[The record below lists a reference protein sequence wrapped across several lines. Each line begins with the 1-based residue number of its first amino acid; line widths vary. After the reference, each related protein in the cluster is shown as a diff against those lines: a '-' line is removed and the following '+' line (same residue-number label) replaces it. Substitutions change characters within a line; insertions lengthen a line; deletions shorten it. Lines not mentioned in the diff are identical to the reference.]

1 MALRT
6 LYQACLDSDPAR
18 LRVIA
23 YLWDLEL
30 HASRRPDMA
39 AEIVAAMASAEAV
52 TSYLERMSPD
62 ERTAIED
69 LVREGG
75 ALPWTIFERRWGTV
89 RTAGPGRVEREELW
103 RAPASAAEALWYAG
117 WVHRTFEQRGER
129 AVEMAF
135 VPEDLVL
142 YIGAPPL
149 KDIPPPP
156 ATSPPEICQCADDSL
171 ADDVVTLWSAV
182 QRSDDLREGLLTQLH
197 PPADQRLALA
207 ESLSVEGEWLRKVE
221 EGRLQPVPKAIVA
234 WLRSDSW
241 SQWSS
246 LIHAWSSSERWDDLA
261 RIGTLTPDRVKG
273 WQHDPQTARQAFLA
287 AFGRCEPGQWYE
299 ISAFVDYIKTYD
311 TDFLRPDGDYDS
323 WAPRDS
329 STDTPLRGFEAWDA
343 VEGALIPYLIT
354 GPLHWLG
361 LVDLGSRVP
370 TPASQG
376 KENAGGNLPPDVFRP
391 TTAAAAVLHQAEVPI
406 LTPPPPVELTASA
419 ELIAPP
425 RRRYERLQLSRV
437 ADPVGTA
444 GDYRYRL
451 SPSSLRR
458 AKQQRIAHE
467 RIIAFLKQ
475 ATQMDDLPPHIAAA
489 IRRVYEDNTGASLAQ
504 HWLLRLPDPQA
515 MASTSLQA
523 LIVER
528 LGDTLALIR
537 DEDRARVA
545 RLLLEQ
551 GLLTDIDES

>member
-62 ERTAIED
+62 ERAAVED
-69 LVREGG
+69 LIREGG
-75 ALPWTIFERRWGTV
+75 ALPWTIFERRWGKV

-103 RAPASAAEALWYAG
+103 RAPVSAAEALWYAG

-135 VPEDLVL
+135 IPEDLVL
-142 YIGAPPL
+142 YIGAPPP

-156 ATSPPEICQCADDSL
+156 TTSPPEICQCADDRL
-171 ADDVVTLWSAV
+171 ADDLVTLWSAV

-197 PPADQRLALA
+197 SPTDQRLALVEA
-207 ESLSVEGEWLRKVE
+207 LSVESGWLRKVE
-221 EGRLQPVPKAIVA
+221 EGRLQPVPKAIVT
-234 WLRSDSW
+234 WLRSDPW

-246 LIHAWSSSERWDDLA
+246 LILAWRSSQRWDDLHRA
-261 RIGTLTPDRVKG
+261 GTLMPDRVKG
-273 WQHDPQTARQAFLA
+273 WQHDPQTARQVFLA
-287 AFGRCEPGQWYE
+287 AFGRCEPGQWYS
-299 ISAFVDYIKTYD
+299 ISAFVDYLKTHD

-323 WAPRDS
+323 WAPRDIS
-329 STDTPLRGFEAWDA
+329 SDTPLRGFEAWDA
-343 VEGALIPYLIT
+343 VEGALISFLIT

-370 TPASQG
+370 TPSSQG
-376 KENAGGNLPPDVFRP
+376 EENEGESLPSDVFRP
-391 TTAAAAVLHQAEVPI
+391 TTAAAAVLHQVEAPI
-406 LTPPPPVELTASA
+406 LTPPPPVELTGSA
-419 ELIAPP
+419 ELVVPP
-425 RRRYERLQLSRV
+425 RRRYERFQLSRV

-444 GDYRYRL
+444 GNYRYRL
-451 SPSSLRR
+451 SPSSLR

-467 RIIAFLKQ
+467 RITAFLKQ
-475 ATQMDDLPPHIAAA
+475 ATQMDGLPPHVAAA
-489 IRRVYEDNTGASLAQ
+489 IRRVYEDNTGAAIAR

-515 MASTSLQA
+515 MASTTLQS

-528 LGDTLALIR
+528 LSDTLALIR

-545 RLLLEQ
+545 QLLLEQ
-551 GLLTDIDES
+551 GLLTDVDES